1 MVFVQLES
9 EGDLGLLRLLGL
21 LLLLLLA
28 LLQLGDL
35 LCADGDGLELVLLC
49 LSLRCLLV
57 LLKWTR

>member
-9 EGDLGLLRLLGL
+9 EGDLGLLRLLG